1 MLRYLRLIKAFA
13 RYRIAR
19 ELEFPANFL
28 VSILI
33 HLFFIGA
40 NLTFF
45 SLIWLRVG
53 GFGGLSPY
61 EMLFFTGTFHLADS
75 FYMVFTFYGIME
87 IPELVRR
94 GDMDFLL
101 SKPVPSQ
108 FLTTFRSFSMFSL
121 VDLAMAVLLISYALA
136 HLNYPITWHTM
147 LIYLVMACFG
157 AAISYALS
165 CMVMTLSF
173 TLIAVDA
180 IWTAFF
186 EMGEFER
193 YPMGIYPPPWK
204 TVFSIILPTVMVAN
218 FPAYFALGKLTATQL
233 AWFFSASVLLVLLSH
248 KLWQQGLKRYQS
260 ASS

>member
-1 MLRYLRLIKAFA
+1 MRYFRLIKAFA
-13 RYRIAR
+13 RYSLAR
-19 ELEFPANFL
+19 ELEFPSNFF
-28 VSILI
+28 VSVAI
-33 HLFFIGA
+33 HLFFISA

-61 EMLFFTGTFHLADS
+61 QMLFFTGTFHLADS
-75 FYMVFTFYGIME
+75 IYMIFAFFGIME

-94 GDMDFLL
+94 GDMDYLL
-101 SKPVPSQ
+101 TKPVAPQ
-108 FLTTFRSFSMFSL
+108 FLTTFRNFNWFAIA
-121 VDLAMAVLLISYALA
+121 DLILALIMIGYALA
-136 HLNYPITWHTM
+136 KMKLLFTWPGVLVF
-147 LIYLVMACFG
+147 LIMVVNG

-165 CMVMTLSF
+165 CLVMTLAF
-173 TLIAVDA
+173 ILISVDA

-204 TVFSIILPTVMVAN
+204 IVFSITLPMILVAN
-218 FPAYFALGKLTATQL
+218 YPAYFALGKLTAIQFI
-233 AWFFSASVLLVLLSH
+233 WFFLASGLLIFISH
-248 KLWQQGLKRYQS
+248 KFWRYGLKRYQS